1 LTAPRVR
8 FAPSP
13 TGYFHVG
20 SARTALFN
28 WLFARQHGG
37 TFVLRIEDT
46 DAERNREEWVDG
58 ILSALA
64 WLGMAP
70 DEGPYRQSDRADRY
84 QVAIDALW
92 DGRFVYACD
101 CTRDDVQVRT
111 KDNPTPGYDGYCRDR
126 ALDRV
131 GPDGAGR
138 ALRFRTPDDGSTV
151 VHDIIRGDV
160 TFPHDAMEDFVVVK
174 STGQPLFVLA
184 NVVDDRDMAITHVI
198 RGEDLLPT
206 TPKGLLVWAALD
218 AASGDQ
224 APALPLFAHLPMLV
238 NEQRKKLSKRKDPV
252 AVESYRD
259 EGYLPEAFRN
269 YLALLGWSPP
279 GDAEKVDVETLVRE
293 FRLEDVHHA
302 PAFFDVQKM
311 THLNGEYVRE
321 LPLDEFVDRSR
332 PWVAPQ
338 LLGAVA
344 DPGTADPGT
353 ADPGTADPG
362 TADPGEA
369 DGAAGLDGPDGRA
382 WVPAVGAPPW
392 PPERFD
398 EDAFAA
404 LAPLVQERVVRLDQV
419 PGMVDFVFLAEPA
432 IDPAS
437 WEKAIARDD
446 GAGALLA
453 AALDAYRSCPWS
465 ADALKEATLAMAD
478 AAGRKLGKAQAPIR
492 VAVTGR
498 TVGPPLF
505 ESLEVLGRDAVLRRL
520 QAALD
525 RLPAGG
531 LGAPGGP
538 AEPGDAGA
546 AG

>member
-1 LTAPRVR
+1 
-8 FAPSP
+8 
-13 TGYFHVG
+13 
-20 SARTALFN
+20 
-28 WLFARQHGG
+28 
-37 TFVLRIEDT
+37 
-46 DAERNREEWVDG
+46 
-58 ILSALA
+58 
-64 WLGMAP
+64 MAP

-111 KDNPTPGYDGYCRDR
+111 QDNPTPGYDGYCRDR
-126 ALDRV
+126 GLDRV

-151 VHDIIRGDV
+151 VHDLIRGDV

-218 AASGDQ
+218 SAAAAGSSAAAGAARDAGDGRGRSDQAPSDRALADQ

-321 LPLDEFVDRSR
+321 LPLDEFIDRSR

-338 LLGAVA
+338 LLGGAASAA
-344 DPGTADPGT
+344 DP
-353 ADPGTADPG
+353 
-362 TADPGEA
+362 
-369 DGAAGLDGPDGRA
+369 DGAAGADDLDGPDGAA
-382 WVPAVGAPPW
+382 WLPAVGPPPW

-453 AALDAYRSCPWS
+453 AALDAYGSCPWS
-465 ADALKEATLAMAD
+465 ADALKEATLALAE

-505 ESLEVLGRDAVLRRL
+505 ESIEVLGRDPVLRRL

-525 RLPAGG
+525 RLSAG
-531 LGAPGGP
+531 
-538 AEPGDAGA
+538 
-546 AG
+546 